1 MSFQKPGKFEYPE
14 LNGWMFVKV
23 AKEICEND
31 FACAGFT
38 FKGSYKTLNRK
49 MEMYFFHIVPDNKPK
64 YFYWSTYKVKRNF
77 VKLVN
82 VTLKIESKG
91 SWKIPIR
98 YALI

>member
-1 MSFQKPGKFEYPE
+1 M
-14 LNGWMFVKV
+14 LVKE
-23 AKEICEND
+23 AEEKCEND

-82 VTLKIESKG
+82 VTMNRDAKYSQKINVGYTHSV
-91 SWKIPIR
+91 
-98 YALI
+98 L

>member
-1 MSFQKPGKFEYPE
+1 M
-14 LNGWMFVKV
+14 LVKEAEEKCV
-23 AKEICEND
+23 NN

-38 FKGSYKTLNRK
+38 FKGSYKTLNHK
-49 MEMYFFHIVPDNKPK
+49 MEMYFFHIVPENSYK
-64 YFYWSTYKVKRNF
+64 YLYWSTYKVKRNF